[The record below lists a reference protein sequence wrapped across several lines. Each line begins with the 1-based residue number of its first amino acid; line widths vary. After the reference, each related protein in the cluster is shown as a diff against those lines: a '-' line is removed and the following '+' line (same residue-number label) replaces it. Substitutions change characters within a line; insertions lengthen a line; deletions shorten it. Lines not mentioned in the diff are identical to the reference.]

1 MTTLRHTAMLAV
13 CHAIDA
19 VGRVLCAVAGGL
31 LGLIGEACHGSR

>member
-1 MTTLRHTAMLAV
+1 MTPIRRTAKLAV

-31 LGLIGEACHGSR
+31 LGLIGEACYGSR